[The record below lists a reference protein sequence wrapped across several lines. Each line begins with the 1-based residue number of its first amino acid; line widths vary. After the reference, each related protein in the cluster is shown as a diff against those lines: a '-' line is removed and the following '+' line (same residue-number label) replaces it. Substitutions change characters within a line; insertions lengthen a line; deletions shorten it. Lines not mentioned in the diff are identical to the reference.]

1 MGSGFSGIDPDK
13 LEGTINS
20 LQKDQERLRSSA
32 TWIKSSFERYGIDA
46 APLTELLAIAGWAE
60 NQLPSLRRRWHLALA
75 ETKKYGYK
83 NMVQIDESK
92 VGQTAQS
99 RANGKKL
106 AGEFQKKLDDGDS
119 ITPELFADLRAN
131 KADADYLKAFYETL
145 GSRRLL
151 WLSNDMGDRFNDQYK
166 DHPEQ
171 REKDR
176 LVIAETF
183 GSFTKVAFEGKTTK
197 EKQRLW
203 NKWFDDSAM
212 DEYDG
217 FRPDRLTPFLKGGNH
232 DKDFLVA
239 FGDRVFKKDT
249 KTNETRFF
257 GNGGLGEGEWGKD
270 SYQQLFS
277 AIGDNPE
284 AAGEWFDHNNEFALK
299 ALYSTGPWKVD
310 EPKERGKAFFE
321 LLNAATVELK
331 QENPSLAEKNTA
343 HILFDNYQHRTG
355 SDTKSLHPIGGTQ
368 ALYASIIAAYWKDL
382 EHGVTS
388 PVSNSLWGSDVQ
400 AKGEEKFGSAS
411 KWNLNDFLKG
421 QDSGRPGL
429 EANEKLWRA
438 LMEESARD
446 PQAAG
451 TLSAL
456 FQAYNEKAIDQSYAT
471 RESGEYA
478 GSYASMQRGMM
489 QEFYQT
495 TMKVASTELET
506 SIDKW
511 VEGTN
516 NARAAVIDTAA
527 SVAAGAAGGAGLA
540 GVKGAAVGVAY
551 GLGQDVFTGWIKD
564 LIKVDAN
571 DAPKGLKEQFEGVKK
586 ATADFSWQNDYQTN
600 ASSAWEYGRIENVTV
615 VTHGENGET
624 RTAVYTGDPRAY
636 AKGAGDF
643 LDKDGQILDVSKMT
657 NAQRTAYSDWLQDP
671 AVVNAVW
678 PEFSTGRDGRD
689 YPGQDQ

>member
-1 MGSGFSGIDPDK
+1 MGSGFSGIDPDE

-32 TWIKSSFERYGIDA
+32 TWIKSRFERYGIDA

-83 NMVQIDESK
+83 DMVQIDESK

-106 AGEFQKKLDDGDS
+106 AEEFQKKVDEGDP

-131 KADADYLKAFYETL
+131 RADADYLKAFYESL

-176 LVIAETF
+176 LIIAETF
-183 GSFTKVAFEGKTTK
+183 GSFTKVAFEGKTAK

-270 SYQQLFS
+270 SYQELFS

-284 AAGEWFDHNNEFALK
+284 AAGNG
-299 ALYSTGPWKVD
+299 STTTTH
-310 EPKERGKAFFE
+310 
-321 LLNAATVELK
+321 LL
-331 QENPSLAEKNTA
+331 
-343 HILFDNYQHRTG
+343 
-355 SDTKSLHPIGGTQ
+355 
-368 ALYASIIAAYWKDL
+368 
-382 EHGVTS
+382 
-388 PVSNSLWGSDVQ
+388 
-400 AKGEEKFGSAS
+400 
-411 KWNLNDFLKG
+411 
-421 QDSGRPGL
+421 
-429 EANEKLWRA
+429 
-438 LMEESARD
+438 
-446 PQAAG
+446 
-451 TLSAL
+451 
-456 FQAYNEKAIDQSYAT
+456 
-471 RESGEYA
+471 
-478 GSYASMQRGMM
+478 
-489 QEFYQT
+489 
-495 TMKVASTELET
+495 
-506 SIDKW
+506 
-511 VEGTN
+511 
-516 NARAAVIDTAA
+516 
-527 SVAAGAAGGAGLA
+527 
-540 GVKGAAVGVAY
+540 
-551 GLGQDVFTGWIKD
+551 
-564 LIKVDAN
+564 
-571 DAPKGLKEQFEGVKK
+571 
-586 ATADFSWQNDYQTN
+586 
-600 ASSAWEYGRIENVTV
+600 
-615 VTHGENGET
+615 
-624 RTAVYTGDPRAY
+624 
-636 AKGAGDF
+636 
-643 LDKDGQILDVSKMT
+643 
-657 NAQRTAYSDWLQDP
+657 
-671 AVVNAVW
+671 
-678 PEFSTGRDGRD
+678 
-689 YPGQDQ
+689 